1 MFVNRYGKVLLEAQ
15 LWSGLLAVATKN
27 VYPEQYGR
35 MSLEERE
42 IGLDL
47 NF

>member
-15 LWSGLLAVATKN
+15 LWSGLLAVATAN
-27 VYPEQYGR
+27 VYPEHYGR
-35 MSLEERE
+35 MSLEERG

-47 NF
+47 DF